1 MNNVNMNVTVNASVY
16 ASSTVAQHQSTTV
29 KEAGKETTTSSTQ
42 IKQDTFVSSASISAS
57 KNNAT
62 EENKN
67 VTYEKPNKLSA
78 QQLQALSDQRVAS
91 FKNMVQTML
100 GKQVK
105 TLNKSLFEGISI
117 SAADKQAAI
126 DAISPGGAWSP
137 ENVVIKGFQAAEKEW
152 GGKLPSITDETYD
165 LIMKGFD
172 EWANEAKEANGTDSS
187 VKTENVEA

>member
-1 MNNVNMNVTVNASVY
+1 MLFRS
-16 ASSTVAQHQSTTV
+16 
-29 KEAGKETTTSSTQ
+29 
-42 IKQDTFVSSASISAS
+42 
-57 KNNAT
+57 
-62 EENKN
+62 
-67 VTYEKPNKLSA
+67 
-78 QQLQALSDQRVAS
+78 
-91 FKNMVQTML
+91 VQTML

-137 ENVVIKGFQAAEKEW
+137 ENVAGNILNMAKALSGGDVSKLETLKNAVIKGFQAAEKEW